1 MKVIPKKNQEV
12 AIDVEQES
20 AEYICC
26 LKTNKF
32 CSRETIRYNLMNIT
46 LFISLI
52 LIASGII
59 ATICLQGYM
68 FQNSKYTKLER
79 GLVIG
84 LSTIYIESIVIFP
97 IVASLCIKK
106 PMWPLIV
113 VNINYLVIQALFM
126 FATALNAE

>member
-1 MKVIPKKNQEV
+1 MKVIPKEKKQEV
-12 AIDVEQES
+12 VIDQDS
-20 AEYICC
+20 DTFICC
-26 LKTNKF
+26 LKNNKPF
-32 CSRETIRYNLMNIT
+32 SRETIRYNLMNIT

-52 LIASGII
+52 LIVSGIV

-84 LSTIYIESIVIFP
+84 LCTLYIECVVIFP

-113 VNINYLVIQALFM
+113 VNIIYLVIQALFM
-126 FATALNAE
+126 LATALNAE